1 MIRAFTILC
10 ALKSLNQKRGGRPMD
25 LRMAVLVALGGA
37 AGALLRYGASTWLE
51 DGSMPWATL
60 SVNLIGALLL
70 GALMG
75 AVAGGA
81 EVSEGVVLLVG
92 TGVLGAF
99 TTMSA
104 FALEVVDLADSG
116 SGRMTAYLL
125 ATVVGSVVLAWVG
138 YRSGFAIVA

>member
-1 MIRAFTILC
+1 
-10 ALKSLNQKRGGRPMD
+10 
-25 LRMAVLVALGGA
+25 
-37 AGALLRYGASTWLE
+37 
-51 DGSMPWATL
+51 MPWATL
-60 SVNLIGALLL
+60 SVNLIGSLLL

>member
-1 MIRAFTILC
+1 
-10 ALKSLNQKRGGRPMD
+10 MD
-25 LRMAVLVALGGA
+25 LRMSVLVALGGA

-60 SVNLIGALLL
+60 SVNLIGSLLL

>member
-1 MIRAFTILC
+1 
-10 ALKSLNQKRGGRPMD
+10 MD

-60 SVNLIGALLL
+60 SVNLIGSLLL